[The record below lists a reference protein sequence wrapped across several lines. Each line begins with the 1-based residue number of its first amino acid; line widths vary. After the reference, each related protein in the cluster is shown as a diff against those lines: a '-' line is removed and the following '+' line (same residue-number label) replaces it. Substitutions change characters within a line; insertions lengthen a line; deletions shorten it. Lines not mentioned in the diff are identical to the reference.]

1 MNSRGKLHSEPSED
15 KLSVGNS
22 TNLRCKTHGIS
33 LRVFL
38 LGLLLVAITCFI
50 VSYAELVIGR
60 IQVGF
65 LQMPPAAIGIFFFI
79 VIFNKLL
86 RKAAAKFALNSAEL
100 IMIYSMMIVAAMIC
114 SRGVLEKVIPLLV
127 TPNYFANSSNRWSDL
142 FYPHIKK
149 WLVPFDT
156 EQGPNQFPALRFFEG
171 LREGETIPWLAWAI
185 PLLAWGVL
193 VFLVIFAFL
202 CIATI
207 LRRQWVDNEKLPFPL
222 VQPPLELVRD
232 EQGTSILTNKLL
244 WGGVAVPVV
253 VFSFNGLHNWFP
265 NIPEITL
272 QLLLNPYLVNPP
284 WDKIYC
290 WWIYFSFAA
299 IGFFFLLP
307 SDLIFSLW
315 FFALFARA
323 QDVIAASFGMELE
336 RMPVYGTH
344 LFVAYQTAGAYFVLV
359 GYLIYV
365 SMPHLKRVIRTAL
378 CVERIDD
385 SDELMPY
392 SVAVWGL
399 LGSFALIACWSWLAG
414 MSLWVAVLEFGVFLF
429 VIALVMARSTAEA
442 GMLMTETSFRPV
454 DLYHMFAPVHT
465 LGAANMTLLAFFDV
479 AFLRDQRGLIF
490 TGFLDS
496 LKASDGVRVRR
507 RALLPILVAAVL
519 ASCLFGGI
527 IHMIIP
533 YSRGGITLYQAVYQG
548 LNLAPFREFESHMSG
563 SKPMDWQAPVFF
575 SAGVVFTLFLSY
587 MRSLFYWW
595 PLHPLGYALCVSWT
609 ISVFWFSA
617 LVAWIIKVLLL
628 RYGGMR
634 LYIRARPWFLG
645 MVLGE
650 FGMAVIWTL
659 ISALTGAPTPEFP
672 WP

>member
-1 MNSRGKLHSEPSED
+1 
-15 KLSVGNS
+15 
-22 TNLRCKTHGIS
+22 
-33 LRVFL
+33 
-38 LGLLLVAITCFI
+38 
-50 VSYAELVIGR
+50 
-60 IQVGF
+60 
-65 LQMPPAAIGIFFFI
+65 
-79 VIFNKLL
+79 
-86 RKAAAKFALNSAEL
+86 
-100 IMIYSMMIVAAMIC
+100 
-114 SRGVLEKVIPLLV
+114 
-127 TPNYFANSSNRWSDL
+127 
-142 FYPHIKK
+142 
-149 WLVPFDT
+149 
-156 EQGPNQFPALRFFEG
+156 
-171 LREGETIPWLAWAI
+171 
-185 PLLAWGVL
+185 
-193 VFLVIFAFL
+193 
-202 CIATI
+202 
-207 LRRQWVDNEKLPFPL
+207 
-222 VQPPLELVRD
+222 
-232 EQGTSILTNKLL
+232 
-244 WGGVAVPVV
+244 
-253 VFSFNGLHNWFP
+253 GLHNWFP

-365 SMPHLKRVIRTAL
+365 SMPHLKRVIRAAL
-378 CVERIDD
+378 GVERIDD

-399 LGSFALIACWSWLAG
+399 LVSFALIACWSWLAG

-465 LGAANMTLLAFFDV
+465 LGAANITLLAFFDV

-490 TGFLDS
+490 TSFLDS
-496 LKASDGVRVRR
+496 LKASDGVRIRR

-519 ASCLFGGI
+519 ASCLIGGI

-548 LNLAPFREFESHMSG
+548 LNLAPFREFESHMFG
-563 SKPMDWQAPVFF
+563 SKPMDWQGPVFF
-575 SAGVVFTLFLSY
+575 CAGVVFTLFLSY

-595 PLHPLGYALCVSWT
+595 PLHPLGYALYVSWT

-650 FGMAVIWTL
+650 FGMAVMWTL